1 MVDDDKIIA
10 SKLIFSFN
18 LFLIKIFSKINSC
31 DGYTGSIYTISIS
44 SASEHQQSPWY
55 AERCPSTMAT
65 TYSSGAYSDQKVVCR
80 LIIKKNKFV
89 SIILFLDN
97 N

>member
-1 MVDDDKIIA
+1 MK
-10 SKLIFSFN
+10 
-18 LFLIKIFSKINSC
+18 SC

-65 TYSSGAYSDQKVVCR
+65 TYSSGAYQDQKVV
-80 LIIKKNKFV
+80 
-89 SIILFLDN
+89 S
-97 N
+97 